1 MTRYEWIKKASK
13 EELAEMLCDLSD
25 NTGKNCVDCVAYKMC
40 NMESGGFNGWLDKEV
55 EFTENTKALKV
66 YE

>member
-13 EELAEMLCDLSD
+13 EEIAEMLCNISD
-25 NTGKNCVDCVAYKMC
+25 NTGKNCLDCIAFKMC
-40 NMESGGFNGWLDKEV
+40 NRASGGFNGWLDKEA
-55 EFTENTKALKV
+55 EFTENTKVLKV